1 MDSFLRTIDDE
12 LNDDDDESYIFVLQF
27 FRNLIS
33 EKNFMAEWIWVSIPE
48 NEYSSEVRDVLMYRR
63 VKYIIIAK
71 YEKWKK

>member
-1 MDSFLRTIDDE
+1 MDSFLRTIDE

-33 EKNFMAEWIWVSIPE
+33 EKNFMAEWVWMSIPE
-48 NEYSSEVRDVLMYRR
+48 NEYSSEVRDVLMHRR

>member
-33 EKNFMAEWIWVSIPE
+33 EKNFMAEWVWMSIPE

>member
-33 EKNFMAEWIWVSIPE
+33 EKNFMAEWVRVSIPE
-48 NEYSSEVRDVLMYRR
+48 NEYSSEVDVLMHRR

>member
-12 LNDDDDESYIFVLQF
+12 LNDDDDESYILVLQF

-33 EKNFMAEWIWVSIPE
+33 EKNFMAEWVWMSIPE
-48 NEYSSEVRDVLMYRR
+48 NEYSSEVDVLMYRR

>member
-12 LNDDDDESYIFVLQF
+12 LNDDDDESYILVLQF

-33 EKNFMAEWIWVSIPE
+33 EKNFMAEWVWVSIPE
-48 NEYSSEVRDVLMYRR
+48 NEYSSEIDVLTYRR

>member
-33 EKNFMAEWIWVSIPE
+33 EKNFMAEWVWVSIPE
-48 NEYSSEVRDVLMYRR
+48 NEYSSEVDVLMYRR

>member
-33 EKNFMAEWIWVSIPE
+33 EKNFMAEWVWVSMKE

>member
-12 LNDDDDESYIFVLQF
+12 LNDDDDESYILVLQF

-33 EKNFMAEWIWVSIPE
+33 EKNFMAEWVWVSIPE
-48 NEYSSEVRDVLMYRR
+48 NEYSSEIDVLMYRR

>member
-27 FRNLIS
+27 FRNLVS
-33 EKNFMAEWIWVSIPE
+33 EKNFMAEWVWVSIPE

>member
-1 MDSFLRTIDDE
+1 MDSFLRTINDE
-12 LNDDDDESYIFVLQF
+12 LNDDDDESYILVLQF

-33 EKNFMAEWIWVSIPE
+33 EKNFMAEWVRVSISE
-48 NEYSSEVRDVLMYRR
+48 NEYSSEIDVLMYRR

>member
-12 LNDDDDESYIFVLQF
+12 LNDDDDESYILVLQF

-33 EKNFMAEWIWVSIPE
+33 EKNFMAEWVWMSIPE

>member
-12 LNDDDDESYIFVLQF
+12 LNDDDDESYILVLQF

>member
-1 MDSFLRTIDDE
+1 MDLFLRTIDDE
-12 LNDDDDESYIFVLQF
+12 LNDDDDESYILVLQF

-33 EKNFMAEWIWVSIPE
+33 EKNFMAEWVRVSIPE
-48 NEYSSEVRDVLMYRR
+48 NEYSSEIDVLMYRK

>member
-33 EKNFMAEWIWVSIPE
+33 EKNFMTEWVWMSIPE

>member
-12 LNDDDDESYIFVLQF
+12 LNDDDDESYILVLQF

-33 EKNFMAEWIWVSIPE
+33 EKNFMAEWVWVSIPE
-48 NEYSSEVRDVLMYRR
+48 NEYSSEVDVLMHRR

>member
-12 LNDDDDESYIFVLQF
+12 LNDDDDESYILVLQF

-33 EKNFMAEWIWVSIPE
+33 EKNFMAEWVRVSIPE

>member
-33 EKNFMAEWIWVSIPE
+33 EKNFMAEWVWVSIPE

>member
-12 LNDDDDESYIFVLQF
+12 LNDDDDESYILVLQF

-33 EKNFMAEWIWVSIPE
+33 EKNFMAEWVWVSIPE
-48 NEYSSEVRDVLMYRR
+48 NEYSSEVDMLMYRR

>member
-33 EKNFMAEWIWVSIPE
+33 EKNFMAEWVWVSISE
-48 NEYSSEVRDVLMYRR
+48 NEYSSEVDVLMHRR

>member
-33 EKNFMAEWIWVSIPE
+33 EKNFMAEWVRVSIPE
-48 NEYSSEVRDVLMYRR
+48 NEYSEVDVLMYRR

>member
-12 LNDDDDESYIFVLQF
+12 LNDDDDDESYILVLQF

-33 EKNFMAEWIWVSIPE
+33 EKNFMAEWVWVSIPE
-48 NEYSSEVRDVLMYRR
+48 NEYSSEIDVLMYRR

>member
-12 LNDDDDESYIFVLQF
+12 LNDDDDESYILVLQF

-33 EKNFMAEWIWVSIPE
+33 EKNFMAEWVWMSIPE
-48 NEYSSEVRDVLMYRR
+48 NEYSSEIDVLMYRR